1 MNCKLEDSV
10 FEPFGSA
17 ILVQSETL
25 NEISFF
31 KESIFEVSS
40 PFEESRV
47 RYRVSIAF
55 ENSGCVRSYSR
66 CSSLYVVGSA
76 FNYIST

>member
-25 NEISFF
+25 KEISLL
-31 KESIFEVSS
+31 KVESSANS
-40 PFEESRV
+40 
-47 RYRVSIAF
+47 RVSIAF
-55 ENSGCVRSYSR
+55 KNSGYSR
-66 CSSLYVVGSA
+66 CSYVFGSA
-76 FNYIST
+76 FNSFST

>member
-25 NEISFF
+25 KEISLL
-31 KESIFEVSS
+31 KVESSANS
-40 PFEESRV
+40 
-47 RYRVSIAF
+47 RVSIAF
-55 ENSGCVRSYSR
+55 
-66 CSSLYVVGSA
+66 
-76 FNYIST
+76 